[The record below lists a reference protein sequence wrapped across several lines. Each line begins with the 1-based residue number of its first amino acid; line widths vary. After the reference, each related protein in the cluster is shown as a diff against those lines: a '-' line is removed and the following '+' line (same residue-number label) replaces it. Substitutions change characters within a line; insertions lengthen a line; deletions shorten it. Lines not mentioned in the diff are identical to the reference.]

1 MTSHAAVVA
10 RGMGRPC
17 VVGAGE
23 LLIDYAGKI
32 MSAGDVTI
40 AAGETIT
47 IDGAVGQ
54 IIRGEVAT
62 IQPEMSGDF
71 ATLMSWAD
79 DVRTLGVHANADTP
93 EDARTAR
100 EFGAEGIG
108 LCRTE
113 HMFFETE
120 RIVAMREMILSED
133 ERGAGRPWRSSCR
146 CSGTTLRSCSG

>member
-1 MTSHAAVVA
+1 M
-10 RGMGRPC
+10 RERRCRRQRRRLRP
-17 VVGAGE
+17 E
-23 LLIDYAGKI
+23 RRF
-32 MSAGDVTI
+32 
-40 AAGETIT
+40 T
-47 IDGAVGQ
+47 IDGAAGE

-71 ATLMSWAD
+71 ATLMAWAD
-79 DVRTLGVHANADTP
+79 EIRTLGVHANADTP

-133 ERGAGRPWRSSCR
+133 EAGVARHSRSSCR
-146 CSGTTLRSCSG
+146 CSGPISRTCSAS